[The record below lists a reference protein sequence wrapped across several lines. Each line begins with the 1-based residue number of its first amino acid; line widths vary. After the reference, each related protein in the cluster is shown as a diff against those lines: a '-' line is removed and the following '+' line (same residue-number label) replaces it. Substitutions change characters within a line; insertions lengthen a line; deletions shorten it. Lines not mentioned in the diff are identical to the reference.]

1 MIYREEA
8 LTSSIA
14 EILLRFSADWAAE
27 NSCRGYC
34 ANELSDIEGN
44 RVFLAWD
51 GDEPVG
57 YLFGKYYQST
67 NASSV
72 MPEYTPCF
80 EVDELYVIPTC
91 RSRGIGRGLFSY
103 VQQQVSGEVDYITLS
118 TATKNA
124 RAILHFYLDEL
135 GMEFWSAR
143 LFLPLSA
150 GK

>member
-8 LTSSIA
+8 LTPAIA
-14 EILLRFSADWAAE
+14 DILLRMSADWAAE

-34 ANELSDIEGN
+34 ANELSDLEGN
-44 RVFLAWD
+44 RIFLAWD
-51 GDEPVG
+51 GDKPVG

-72 MPEYTPCF
+72 MPEHTPCF
-80 EVDELYVIPTC
+80 EVDELYVIPSR
-91 RSRGIGRGLFSY
+91 RSCGVGRGLFTF
-103 VQQQVSGEVDYITLS
+103 VQQQVSGEAEFITLS

-143 LFLPLSA
+143 LFLPLIA